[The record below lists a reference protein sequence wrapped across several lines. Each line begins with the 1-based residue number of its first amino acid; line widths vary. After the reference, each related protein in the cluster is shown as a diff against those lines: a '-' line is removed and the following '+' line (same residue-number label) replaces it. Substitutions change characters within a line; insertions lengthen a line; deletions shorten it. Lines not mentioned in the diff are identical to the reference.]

1 MFNVCRQFL
10 SKYSDNVLV
19 LPKPV
24 LVVVAAADVVGYP
37 HLNHLQGSPCPP
49 SNNFPSNIFLKDLL
63 KIPKISF
70 SFPLSCK
77 LRGWNISSPGPTKLE
92 RAAGISHPMANAFA
106 GFVHD
111 KGLVNWLP
119 WSEGWWLWPK
129 SSHGCVTR
137 LVR

>member
-92 RAAGISHPMANAFA
+92 RAAGISRPTANAFA
-106 GFVHD
+106 GFVHN
-111 KGLVNWLP
+111 KGLVN
-119 WSEGWWLWPK
+119 
-129 SSHGCVTR
+129 
-137 LVR
+137 